1 MIQPFDIIFLQ
12 LWRELLLSSFTSHIQ
27 IITPIYRKDPPLSAI
42 ISISQVA
49 STRYFPKIND
59 PKTSRQKC
67 CHMCNTCDSCVASM
81 SAPNK
86 SAATAWMGA
95 TLHGH
100 RHLVTKNRRKSEPNV
115 HMRDDHFGWFRW
127 LNRFIYTSIYFSITE
142 WATDCSRATNSDACL
157 VCVCVLAPPLIP
169 HFLGW
174 KASCTSCASPLREY
188 LRHRDMYGL
197 VGLRENATIRL

>member
-12 LWRELLLSSFTSHIQ
+12 LWRELLSSSFTPHIQ

-59 PKTSRQKC
+59 LKTSRQNC

-86 SAATAWMGA
+86 SAATAGMAA

-100 RHLVTKNRRKSEPNV
+100 RHLVTKNRRKSEPNI

-127 LNRFIYTSIYFSITE
+127 LNRFIYTSLYISPSPNEPQTV
-142 WATDCSRATNSDACL
+142 RAL
-157 VCVCVLAPPLIP
+157 PIRMHVWCVCV
-169 HFLGW
+169 
-174 KASCTSCASPLREY
+174 Y
-188 LRHRDMYGL
+188 LRHRSFH
-197 VGLRENATIRL
+197 IS